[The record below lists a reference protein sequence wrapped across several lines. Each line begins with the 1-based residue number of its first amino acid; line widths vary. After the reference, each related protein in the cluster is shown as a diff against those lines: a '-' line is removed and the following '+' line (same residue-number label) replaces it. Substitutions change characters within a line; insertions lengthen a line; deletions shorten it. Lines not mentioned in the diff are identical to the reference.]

1 MNSGMR
7 LGLGAGGVAC
17 FLVLW
22 ELIVLAVGWNND
34 VMASPT
40 DIVVELFGS
49 GLLLAQYA
57 LDTIWRVLVGIIL
70 GIIVGTALGNVMG
83 YSSKARLMLYPLT
96 RGLNFIPMASV
107 ALVFAV
113 LFKGNETVST
123 ILAAMLLAA
132 FPVAT
137 AVMVG
142 VSRSDPAVDELFRVW
157 GATKRHMLWKV
168 TVPRTLPGFLD
179 ALTIAMPM
187 AFVGAT
193 LVEIIEPHDAG
204 LGHLLNSGRAE
215 SDVPL
220 TFAVLV
226 VQGILVGV
234 LYLIAAKLRATFANW
249 TQVET

>member
-7 LGLGAGGVAC
+7 IGLGAGGVVC

-22 ELIVLAVGWNND
+22 ELIVLAAGWNDD
-34 VMASPT
+34 VMASPI
-40 DIVVELFGS
+40 DIVAELFGS
-49 GLLLAQYA
+49 GLLLVQYA
-57 LDTIWRVLVGIIL
+57 LDTIWRVVVGLVL
-70 GIIVGTALGNVMG
+70 GVIFGTALGEIMG
-83 YSSKARLMLYPLT
+83 YSSKARLMLYPLV

-132 FPVAT
+132 FPIAM
-137 AVMVG
+137 AVLAG
-142 VSRSDPAVDELFRVW
+142 VSRIDPAVDELFRIW
-157 GATKRHMLWKV
+157 GATKRHMFWKV

-179 ALTIAMPM
+179 ALKIAMPL

-220 TFAVLV
+220 TFAVLI
-226 VQGILVGV
+226 VQGVLVGV
-234 LYLIAAKLRATFANW
+234 LYIVAAKLRTTLANW
-249 TQVET
+249 AQIKA

>member
-22 ELIVLAVGWNND
+22 ELIVLAAGWNND
-34 VMASPT
+34 VMASPV
-40 DIVVELFGS
+40 DIVAELFGS
-49 GLLLAQYA
+49 GLLLVQYA
-57 LDTIWRVLVGIIL
+57 LDTIWRVVVGIVL
-70 GIIVGTALGNVMG
+70 GVIVGTALGAAMG
-83 YSSKARLMLYPLT
+83 FSSKARLILYPLI
-96 RGLNFIPMASV
+96 RGLNFVPMASV

-113 LFKGNETVST
+113 LFAGNETVSA

-132 FPVAT
+132 FPIAM
-137 AVMVG
+137 AIMVD
-142 VSRSDPAVDELFRVW
+142 VSRSDPTVDELFRLW
-157 GATKRHMLWKV
+157 GAAKRHMLWKV
-168 TVPRTLPGFLD
+168 TVPRALPGFLD
-179 ALTIAMPM
+179 ALKIAMPL
-187 AFVGAT
+187 AFVGTT

-234 LYLIAAKLRATFANW
+234 LYFVAAKLRAAFAD
-249 TQVET
+249 

>member
-7 LGLGAGGVAC
+7 IGLGAGGVVC

-22 ELIVLAVGWNND
+22 ELIVLAAGWNDD
-34 VMASPT
+34 VMASPI
-40 DIVVELFGS
+40 DIVAELFGS
-49 GLLLAQYA
+49 GLLLVQYA
-57 LDTIWRVLVGIIL
+57 LDTIWRVVVGLVL
-70 GIIVGTALGNVMG
+70 GVIFGTALGEIMG
-83 YSSKARLMLYPLT
+83 YSSKARLMLYPLV

-113 LFKGNETVST
+113 LFKGNEIVST

-132 FPVAT
+132 FPIAM
-137 AVMVG
+137 AVLAG
-142 VSRSDPAVDELFRVW
+142 VSRIDPAVDELFRIW
-157 GATKRHMLWKV
+157 GATKRHMFWKV

-179 ALTIAMPM
+179 ALKIAMPL

-220 TFAVLV
+220 TFAVLI
-226 VQGILVGV
+226 VQGVLVGV
-234 LYLIAAKLRATFANW
+234 LYIVAAKLRTTFANW
-249 TQVET
+249 AQIRA